1 MEVRESARKHGIDD
15 VDMLHAFDN
24 HIRYVE
30 QEYGGEVRTLLIGP
44 DRSGRLLELVV
55 VDGSVIIH
63 ADVLR
68 PKFYDYL

>member
-1 MEVRESARKHGIDD
+1 MEVRQSARKHGIDGA
-15 VDMLHAFDN
+15 DMLHAFDN

-30 QEYGGEVRTLLIGP
+30 QEYGGELQRRLIGP
-44 DRSGRLLELVV
+44 DRTGRLRELVV
-55 VDGSVIIH
+55 VDGPVIIH

>member
-1 MEVRESARKHGIDD
+1 MEVRQSARKHGIDD
-15 VDMLHAFDN
+15 ADMVHAFDN

-30 QEYGGEVRTLLIGP
+30 QEYAGELRALLIGP

-55 VDGSVIIH
+55 VDGPVIIH

-68 PKFYDYL
+68 QKFYDYL